1 MQMRR
6 STMRRLQHSLTFVV
20 ILAFLLTAQLRVG
33 TYSKGA
39 TNGDV
44 VATSA
49 GDGKAGSSHGGGG
62 GGGGVYGF
70 LVHAALV
77 LSASLLGVLL
87 CYRCGLADIDM
98 QVVLICTTIQDS
110 E

>member
-6 STMRRLQHSLTFVV
+6 STMRRLQHSLTFTL
-20 ILAFLLTAQLRVG
+20 ILTCLLAAQLRVG
-33 TYSKGA
+33 TYTGGA

-44 VATSA
+44 VTTSA
-49 GDGKAGSSHGGGG
+49 GAGNAGSMPGRSG

-70 LVHAALV
+70 LVHAALA

-87 CYRCGLADIDM
+87 CYRYGLAESTSKSSS
-98 QVVLICTTIQDS
+98 QVHYS
-110 E
+110 